1 MVQEMLI
8 NKLHTLNINCDKFD
22 ESKKLLEYLNRKFKE
37 IETYQNDPENYIDE
51 YCREL
56 TRKVDLRREQLFESI
71 GKYSTL
77 LVMQIDEWKSGLL
90 AKANENG
97 TRVAEEKLKDCKA
110 KLSQLN
116 LMFESMEID
125 NFKMEEIMSKKAP
138 TELAELLIPI
148 AEEYRRELLG
158 WRTFELKT
166 KDIRMEEVFGKLQ
179 MQDVSLQIKVMLF
192 MNERIIKLFYYTN
205 YSLFIIFISRLK

>member
-56 TRKVDLRREQLFESI
+56 TRKVDLRREQLFKSI

-77 LVMQIDEWKSGLL
+77 LVMQIDEWKSRLL
-90 AKANENG
+90 TKAKENG
-97 TRVAEEKLKDCKA
+97 TRVAEEKMKECKA
-110 KLSQLN
+110 RLGKLNSK
-116 LMFESMEID
+116 FESLEID
-125 NFKMEEIMSKKAP
+125 NKKLEEIVNQKAS

-148 AEEYRRELLG
+148 AEEYRRQLLE
-158 WRTFELKT
+158 RNTFELKT
-166 KDIRMEEVFGKLQ
+166 KDIKMEEVFGTLHMEKISVQ
-179 MQDVSLQIKVMLF
+179 MEVI
-192 MNERIIKLFYYTN
+192 
-205 YSLFIIFISRLK
+205 